1 MPQRPFILIIVT
13 VLLTFVSSMSAYGQS
28 ADEEGVVYF
37 RLVDTQIDTEY
48 LSNRQN
54 LKLIEELFAGRSGRI
69 DSVTIAAWSSPEGSP
84 RPFSGHCK
92 SPAAQTG
99 HIALQSG
106 FPPPLIYPA

>member
-13 VLLTFVSSMSAYGQS
+13 LLLTFVSSMSAYGQS

-54 LKLIEELFAGRSGRI
+54 LKLISTQQNIGRVQI
-69 DSVTIAAWSSPEGSP
+69 LQ
-84 RPFSGHCK
+84 
-92 SPAAQTG
+92 AQK
-99 HIALQSG
+99 
-106 FPPPLIYPA
+106 